1 MYYRNLFLWL
11 RIFET
16 THDMPLSHLAATPR
30 SDRPVNLLAFLL
42 PLLLS
47 LFPASLSAASQPLT
61 CTPSALKFAYVLVGK
76 SETLTVTLANGGA
89 NSVTVSQ
96 VSAGGLEY
104 SVSPLSLPL
113 VLNPGQS
120 LNLSVTF
127 TPKTIGRRGANV
139 AFTEVGSNTKFELP
153 VEGTG
158 TTREAAIASPSTL
171 SFGAVAVGSTST
183 LPVVLTN
190 MRPGELTL
198 WGLQTSGSGYS
209 VSGPSLPLK
218 MAPGQSIGFVVTY
231 APRAAATDGGSVF
244 VKGSGVAVPL
254 IGTGTST
261 TTGQLVL
268 TPTSLNFGNVAVG
281 DTKKQPVTI
290 GATGAS
296 VTISSVGSTS
306 SRYVVQGASFPLT
319 IPAGTSTSFDA
330 AFTPQSSGTVS
341 GTLSLS
347 FTTGT
352 GLNQATAHVT
362 VTGSGS
368 LGVGSAIPAS
378 FYGVTINKAC
388 SIADTKPDGRS
399 CNNPEPHRLP
409 GLPFTWARSLGAGY
423 VKWADLV
430 QCDPTGSVCPQP
442 GSGCSKIGAGGNG
455 SPCPGSEL
463 VPNCQPSSL
472 APDNPANCAYN
483 WTVFDFWTKMF
494 NANAVDWM
502 YDAFYTPDY
511 LSVRGSRCTGPGQ
524 AGFGPDATCVGPADI
539 CGGARGFKWG
549 CDPPFDVDA
558 APGSGAA
565 DGSDQNLQWFVTA
578 FMKHLQQNSEHI
590 RYWEVWNEPNIC
602 EEWNHSDEIGV
613 DCSLEN
619 PGGGPST
626 GTVGQ
631 LVRMAKDARKIIPT
645 FDSSVQITS
654 PPVVG
659 LEAINNYMNKILSQG
674 GQEFDLIGFHG
685 YYAGS
690 GGCPSNC
697 PTPESWVSQWKAIV
711 QVAGNAGQAT
721 KPAIDTE
728 FSWGVTSNVT
738 LPDMRAAQ
746 AARIY
751 LLQESYYPA
760 LARVAWYGED
770 FPVEPN
776 GGTGEFWASE
786 ATNVQDNCLTPDLVQ
801 GGFDCP
807 AGLAMRQVY
816 TWTVGA
822 TFDGPCSCS
831 ASPNGGNCAATP
843 PTGVWQCAITQ
854 PNGHRGLLAW
864 DNTATIFPCSNAACG
879 TTTFPIPSGY
889 NSDWQDLSGNV
900 TPLAGAS
907 TVTIG
912 AKPILIEN

>member
-1 MYYRNLFLWL
+1 MLKGLIMMHSGATAL
-11 RIFET
+11 AQSVAIVIVLG
-16 THDMPLSHLAATPR
+16 LSGCGGSGGSAHVVTP
-30 SDRPVNLLAFLL
+30 P
-42 PLLLS
+42 P
-47 LFPASLSAASQPLT
+47 
-61 CTPSALKFAYVLVGK
+61 
-76 SETLTVTLANGGA
+76 TVA
-89 NSVTVSQ
+89 SVTVAPPSATIAPGLTQ
-96 VSAGGLEY
+96 QLSATARDSSGNSITGVGFTWNSDATSVATVDTHGLATALNQGTAHITATAGG
-104 SVSPLSLPL
+104 
-113 VLNPGQS
+113 
-120 LNLSVTF
+120 
-127 TPKTIGRRGANV
+127 
-139 AFTEVGSNTKFELP
+139 
-153 VEGTG
+153 
-158 TTREAAIASPSTL
+158 
-171 SFGAVAVGSTST
+171 
-183 LPVVLTN
+183 
-190 MRPGELTL
+190 
-198 WGLQTSGSGYS
+198 
-209 VSGPSLPLK
+209 
-218 MAPGQSIGFVVTY
+218 
-231 APRAAATDGGSVF
+231 
-244 VKGSGVAVPL
+244 
-254 IGTGTST
+254 
-261 TTGQLVL
+261 
-268 TPTSLNFGNVAVG
+268 
-281 DTKKQPVTI
+281 
-290 GATGAS
+290 
-296 VTISSVGSTS
+296 
-306 SRYVVQGASFPLT
+306 
-319 IPAGTSTSFDA
+319 
-330 AFTPQSSGTVS
+330 
-341 GTLSLS
+341 
-347 FTTGT
+347 
-352 GLNQATAHVT
+352 
-362 VTGSGS
+362 VTGSAA
-368 LGVGSAIPAS
+368 LIVATAIPAS
-378 FYGVTINKAC
+378 FYGFTINKPC
-388 SIADTKPDGRS
+388 SIGDTKPDGNS
-399 CNNPEPHRLP
+399 CNNPEPHHFP
-409 GLPFTWARSLGAGY
+409 GLPLTWARSLGAGY

-442 GSGCSKIGAGGNG
+442 GSGCSKNGLGGNG
-455 SPCPGSEL
+455 NCPGSDL

-483 WTVFDFWTKMF
+483 WTVFDFWTKIF

-511 LSVRGSRCTGPGQ
+511 LSVRGSRCTGSGQ
-524 AGFGPDATCVGPADI
+524 ADFGADPTCVGPADT
-539 CGGARGFKWG
+539 CRGAAGFKWG
-549 CDPPFDVDA
+549 CDPPFDIDA

-613 DCSLEN
+613 NCPLQN
-619 PGGGPST
+619 PSGGPST

-631 LVRMAKDARKIIPT
+631 LIRMAKDARNIIPT
-645 FDSSVQITS
+645 FDPTVEITS

-659 LEAINNYMNKILSQG
+659 EAAINNYMNKILSQG

-697 PTPESWVSQWKAIV
+697 PIPESWVSQWKAIV
-711 QVAGNAGQAT
+711 QVAGSAGQAT

-728 FSWGVTSNVT
+728 FNWGATTNVT
-738 LPDMRAAQ
+738 VPDMRAAQ

-760 LARVAWYGED
+760 LARVDWYGED
-770 FPVEPN
+770 FPEDMTPNPRNGFLPN
-776 GGTGEFWASE
+776 GGTGEFWASG
-786 ATNVQDNCLTPDLVQ
+786 ATNVQDNCLTLDPVQ

-807 AGLAMRQVY
+807 AGLAMSQVS

>member
-1 MYYRNLFLWL
+1 MMHSGATALAQSVAIALVL
-11 RIFET
+11 G
-16 THDMPLSHLAATPR
+16 LSGCGGSGGSAHIVTP
-30 SDRPVNLLAFLL
+30 P
-42 PLLLS
+42 P
-47 LFPASLSAASQPLT
+47 
-61 CTPSALKFAYVLVGK
+61 
-76 SETLTVTLANGGA
+76 TVA
-89 NSVTVSQ
+89 SVTVAPPSATIAPGLTQQ
-96 VSAGGLEY
+96 VSATARDSGGNSITGVGFTWSSDAT
-104 SVSPLSLPL
+104 SVAT
-113 VLNPGQS
+113 VD
-120 LNLSVTF
+120 TH
-127 TPKTIGRRGANV
+127 
-139 AFTEVGSNTKFELP
+139 
-153 VEGTG
+153 
-158 TTREAAIASPSTL
+158 
-171 SFGAVAVGSTST
+171 
-183 LPVVLTN
+183 
-190 MRPGELTL
+190 
-198 WGLQTSGSGYS
+198 GL
-209 VSGPSLPLK
+209 
-218 MAPGQSIGFVVTY
+218 
-231 APRAAATDGGSVF
+231 AT
-244 VKGSGVAVPL
+244 A
-254 IGTGTST
+254 
-261 TTGQLVL
+261 
-268 TPTSLNFGNVAVG
+268 
-281 DTKKQPVTI
+281 
-290 GATGAS
+290 
-296 VTISSVGSTS
+296 
-306 SRYVVQGASFPLT
+306 
-319 IPAGTSTSFDA
+319 
-330 AFTPQSSGTVS
+330 
-341 GTLSLS
+341 
-347 FTTGT
+347 
-352 GLNQATAHVT
+352 LNQGTAHITATAGG
-362 VTGSGS
+362 VTGSAT
-368 LGVGSAIPAS
+368 LIVATAIPAS
-378 FYGVTINKAC
+378 FYGFTINKAC
-388 SIADTKPDGRS
+388 SIGDTTPDGKP
-399 CNNPEPHRLP
+399 CNNPEAHHFP
-409 GLPFTWARSLGAGY
+409 GLPLTWTRSLGAGY

-430 QCDPTGSVCPQP
+430 RCDPTGSVCPQP

-455 SPCPGSEL
+455 SPCPGSDL

-524 AGFGPDATCVGPADI
+524 ADFGPDATCVGPADI

-578 FMKHLQQNSEHI
+578 FMKHLQQNGEHI

-631 LVRMAKDARKIIPT
+631 LVRMAKDARKIIPM
-645 FDSSVQITS
+645 FDPSVEITS

-690 GGCPSNC
+690 GGCPTHC

-728 FSWGVTSNVT
+728 FSWGATTNVT

-751 LLQESYYPA
+751 VLQESYYPA

-786 ATNVQDNCLTPDLVQ
+786 ATNVQENCLIPDLVQ

-831 ASPNGGNCAATP
+831 ASPNGGNCAASPPTP
-843 PTGVWQCAITQ
+843 PTGIWQCAITQ

-864 DNTATIFPCSNAACG
+864 DNTATTFPCSNAACG
-879 TTTFPIPSGY
+879 TTKFPIPSGY

-907 TVTIG
+907 RVTIG